1 MIISPNLTHA
11 RKVFAIAALAFL
23 FSITTAPLHA
33 QDEATAAEWAS
44 LVGSDYGIQHDIVY
58 KVANG
63 YDAKLDVYYPR
74 NAEGPRPTVVYIHGG
89 GWTGGTKEGSILRIL
104 PYLQM
109 GFAAV
114 NVEYRLARNSL
125 APAAVEDCR
134 CALRWVIRNAERYHF
149 DTSKLVV
156 TGHSAGGHLSLMTG
170 ILDPA
175 AGLDNECPGDE
186 ELKVAAVVNFYGITD
201 VADLLQG
208 PHQQR
213 YAVAWLGGMPD
224 RQAVAKRASPLTYVR
239 KGLPPI
245 LTIHG
250 DADTTVPYSHAT
262 RLHKALD
269 GAHIPNE
276 LLTIPGAGHGGF
288 NAEQTLKIQHTISR
302 FLKEHGLVA
311 AQ

>member
-1 MIISPNLTHA
+1 MALTA
-11 RKVFAIAALAFL
+11 CLLLLALPLAA
-23 FSITTAPLHA
+23 H
-33 QDEATAAEWAS
+33 DEASASDWAS
-44 LVGSDYGIQHDIVY
+44 LVGIEYRIQPNVVY

-63 YDAKLDVYYPR
+63 YEAKLDVYYPR
-74 NAEGPRPTVVYIHGG
+74 HAEAGPRPTVIYIHGG
-89 GWTGGTKEGSILRIL
+89 GWTGGTKEASVFNLL
-104 PYLQM
+104 PYLRM
-109 GFAAV
+109 GFNAV

-134 CALRWVIRNAERYHF
+134 CALRWVIRNAERYQI

-156 TGHSAGGHLSLMTG
+156 TGGSAGGHLSLMTG

-175 AGLDNECPGDE
+175 AGLDNECPGSED
-186 ELKVAAVVNFYGITD
+186 LKVAAVVNFYGITD

-213 YAVAWLGGMPD
+213 YAVTWLGGMPD
-224 RQAVAKRASPLTYVR
+224 RKAVAKRASPLTYVR

-250 DADTTVPYSHAT
+250 DADTVVPYVHAT
-262 RLHKALD
+262 RFHQALD
-269 GAHIPNE
+269 AAGVANE

-288 NAEQTLKIQHTISR
+288 NAEQTLKVKRTIER
-302 FLKEHGLVA
+302 FLKKHGLLA
-311 AQ
+311 AD

>member
-1 MIISPNLTHA
+1 MFMSTQSHRASRSRSAMLA
-11 RKVFAIAALAFL
+11 ACLCVLAAL
-23 FSITTAPLHA
+23 PLAA
-33 QDEATAAEWAS
+33 QQSDPVAEWVS
-44 LVGSDYGIQHDIVY
+44 LAGIEYRVDPNIVY

-63 YDAKLDVYYPR
+63 YEAKLDVYFPR
-74 NAEGPRPTVVYIHGG
+74 NAGAPRPTVIYIHGG
-89 GWTGGTKEGSILRIL
+89 GWTGGTKESSILNLL
-104 PYLQM
+104 PYLEM
-109 GFAAV
+109 GFNAV

-134 CALRWVIRNAERYHF
+134 CALRWVIRNAARYQI

-175 AGLDNECPGDE
+175 AGLDNECPGSE

-208 PHQQR
+208 PHMQR
-213 YAVAWLGGMPD
+213 YAVTWLGSMPD
-224 RQAVAKRASPLTYVR
+224 RQAIAKRASPLTYVR

-250 DADTTVPYSHAT
+250 DADTTVPYVHAT

-269 GAHIPNE
+269 GAGVTNE

-288 NAEQTLKIQHTISR
+288 NAEQTLKVQRTIAA
-302 FLKEHGLVA
+302 FLKKHGLVSGR
-311 AQ
+311 

>member
-1 MIISPNLTHA
+1 MSALSRFSRLLRSSTLA
-11 RKVFAIAALAFL
+11 LCALLFA
-23 FSITTAPLHA
+23 TAQLPA
-33 QDEATAAEWAS
+33 QDGHASEWAS
-44 LVGSDYGIQHDIVY
+44 LAGIKYRMRPNVVY

-63 YDAKLDVYYPR
+63 YEAKLDVYFPR
-74 NAEGPRPTVVYIHGG
+74 KADSGPRPTVVYIHGG
-89 GWTGGTKEGSILRIL
+89 GWTGGSKETSIFNLL
-104 PYLQM
+104 PYLEK
-109 GFAAV
+109 GFNAV

-134 CALRWVIRNAERYHF
+134 CALRWVIRNAERYQI

-186 ELKVAAVVNFYGITD
+186 VLKVAAVVNFYGITD

-208 PHQQR
+208 PHMQR
-213 YAVAWLGGMPD
+213 YAVTWLGGMLD

-239 KGLPPI
+239 RGLPPI

-250 DADTTVPYSHAT
+250 DADTVVPYVHAT

-269 GAHIPNE
+269 KAGVTNE

-288 NAEQTLKIQHTISR
+288 NAEQTLKVRRTIAA
-302 FLKEHGLVA
+302 FLKKHGLA
-311 AQ
+311 PGR

>member
-1 MIISPNLTHA
+1 MIKSPRLSHTLA
-11 RKVFAIAALAFL
+11 TLVLGCFFALGGAPVAAHGE
-23 FSITTAPLHA
+23 S
-33 QDEATAAEWAS
+33 TAAEWAS
-44 LVGSDYGIQHDIVY
+44 LVGREYRIQHDIVY
-58 KVANG
+58 KIANG
-63 YDAKLDVYYPR
+63 YEAKLDVYYPR
-74 NAEGPRPTVVYIHGG
+74 NADGPRPTVVYIHGG
-89 GWTGGTKEGSILRIL
+89 GWTGGSKEGSMLNLL

-114 NVEYRLARNSL
+114 NVEYRLARYSL

-175 AGLDNECPGDE
+175 AGLDNECPGKE

-213 YAVAWLGGMPD
+213 YAVTWLGGMPD

-250 DADTTVPYSHAT
+250 DADTVVPYVHAT
-262 RLHKALD
+262 RLHNALE
-269 GAHIPNE
+269 GAGVANE

-288 NAEQTLKIQHTISR
+288 NAEQTLKIQRTISR
-302 FLKEHGLVA
+302 FLKRHGVIA
-311 AQ
+311 AH

>member
-1 MIISPNLTHA
+1 MIRLPRLSHTLATL
-11 RKVFAIAALAFL
+11 ALACL
-23 FSITTAPLHA
+23 FTLGGAPLA
-33 QDEATAAEWAS
+33 ANDESTAAEWAS
-44 LVGSDYGIQHDIVY
+44 LVGRDYGIQHDIVY

-63 YDAKLDVYYPR
+63 YEAKLDVSYPR
-74 NAEGPRPTVVYIHGG
+74 NADGPRPTVIYIHGG
-89 GWTGGTKEGSILRIL
+89 GWTGGTKEGSMLNLL
-104 PYLQM
+104 PYLQK

-134 CALRWVIRNAERYHF
+134 CALRWVTRNAERYHF

-175 AGLDNECPGDE
+175 AGLDNECHGKE

-213 YAVAWLGGMPD
+213 YAVTWLGGMPD

-250 DADTTVPYSHAT
+250 DADTVVPYVHAT
-262 RLHKALD
+262 RLHKALE
-269 GAHIPNE
+269 GAGVANE

-288 NAEQTLKIQHTISR
+288 NAEQTLKIQRTISR
-302 FLKEHGLVA
+302 FLKEHGVIA
-311 AQ
+311 AH